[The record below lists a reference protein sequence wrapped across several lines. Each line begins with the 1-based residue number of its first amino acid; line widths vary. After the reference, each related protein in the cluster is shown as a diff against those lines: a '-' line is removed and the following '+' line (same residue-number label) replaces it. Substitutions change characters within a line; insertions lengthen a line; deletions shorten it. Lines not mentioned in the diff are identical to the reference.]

1 MYVSM
6 SKNQN
11 LPQDDDITVG
21 SKLFEDVSRF
31 NYLKQ
36 QLGEEITGGTRI

>member
-1 MYVSM
+1 MYASM

-11 LPQDDDITVG
+11 LPQDDNVSMG

-31 NYLKQ
+31 KYLKQ
-36 QLGEEITGGTRI
+36 QLD